1 MGLLFYY
8 LLSSH
13 PSSSFS
19 HLLTVSRLRTR
30 CPLAVVRDTLGCG
43 ISETGLSLLNCQH
56 KALLM

>member
-1 MGLLFYY
+1 MDSFSIISY

-19 HLLTVSRLRTR
+19 HVSRLRTR

-43 ISETGLSLLNCQH
+43 ISETGLSLPTCQH